1 MFDHVGIAVS
11 DLAASERFYRTVL
24 SELGVEP
31 SHADAELVEWEDWDV
46 GPVDHGHSL
55 TRGLHVGFRAPDR
68 AAVDGFWQAGV
79 DGGHPS
85 DGAPGPRTAYG
96 PDYYGA
102 FLLDPDGN
110 SVEAVHA
117 DRERP
122 VPDGSID
129 HLRFASATRRRRAAS
144 TRRSRRT
151 PGCASPTTSR
161 IVCGSPAPTSPSR
174 WCATSARSPS
184 TSTSRSPR
192 TRTPPCGTSTPPR
205 WPRATKTTAAPASA
219 ACTTRAT
226 TAPSCSTR
234 TATTSRSS
242 TTTAE
247 QWAAGS
253 GFRPLSNHVGRA
265 FVVAQPEEARLTQ
278 PTVARPFGE
287 PDLCDDLGL
296 RPVCSGRHRASINER
311 RLGRLQ
317 CAQPLA
323 QVAQRRDGVAG
334 AHLPGV
340 PEPIV
345 LVVADEQRPEFDPA
359 SAGIGVPADHQLLLP
374 RALQLQ
380 PVP

>member
-1 MFDHVGIAVS
+1 MASAGASLGAMFDHVGIAVS

-129 HLRFASATRRRRAAS
+129 HLRFRVRDPQA
-144 TRRSRRT
+144 SRRFY
-151 PGCASPTTSR
+151 TTIAPYAGLRLTHDEPDRVRFS
-161 IVCGSPAPTSPSR
+161 GSDFSLSLARDERTLTEHVHLAFTADAD
-174 WCATSARSPS
+174 ATVRDFH
-184 TSTSRSPR
+184 
-192 TRTPPCGTSTPPR
+192 
-205 WPRATKTTAAPASA
+205 AAAL
-219 ACTTRAT
+219 
-226 TAPSCSTR
+226 
-234 TATTSRSS
+234 
-242 TTTAE
+242 
-247 QWAAGS
+247 AAGYEDH
-253 GFRPLSNHVGRA
+253 GGPGERGVYHPGYYGA
-265 FVVAQPEEARLTQ
+265 FVLD
-278 PTVARPFGE
+278 
-287 PDLCDDLGL
+287 PDGHN
-296 RPVCSGRHRASINER
+296 VE
-311 RLGRLQ
+311 
-317 CAQPLA
+317 
-323 QVAQRRDGVAG
+323 
-334 AHLPGV
+334 
-340 PEPIV
+340 
-345 LVVADEQRPEFDPA
+345 VVNHNR
-359 SAGIGVPADHQLLLP
+359 
-374 RALQLQ
+374 
-380 PVP
+380 